1 MPSVLRPARL
11 RRVIVAYTVN
21 RTGTWFGV
29 IALTLAVYDHTHSG
43 LAVAALL
50 IAGQALPAFVVPAV
64 VARVEASKMR
74 SELSALYAIEA
85 AATAALAALLWS
97 FSLPGVLI
105 LVAIDGTAALTA
117 SALLRTEAARIA
129 REELEDPAGDS
140 HDAEQRAN
148 AALNVAFSATFVA
161 GPALAGVVVAAAGA
175 STALFIDVG
184 SFLICAALLLDLH
197 PHVEE
202 AGNESVSERIRAAW
216 EHIQAVPALRA
227 LLLAQAIGLVF
238 FESAAP
244 IEVAYVK
251 KSLLAGDRGYGL
263 LVTAWGIGVVLG
275 SIVFAR
281 AGSGR
286 LGTMMTAGTFA
297 IGAAYLGFAA
307 APSLAVASMAGLAGG
322 VGNGVQLAPVI
333 SGVQRLTPEHLQARV
348 MGAVEALGA
357 LCPGLGLILGGVLVS
372 VCSPRVAFAIV
383 GTGAAL
389 TTIAFARVHLD
400 RAAASTAREPAVGPA
415 AAAADGRLG
424 TS

>member
-29 IALTLAVYDHTHSG
+29 IALSLAVYDHTHSG

-297 IGAAYLGFAA
+297 IGVAYLGFAA

-322 VGNGVQLAPVI
+322 VGNGVQLGACH
-333 SGVQRLTPEHLQARV
+333 QRR
-348 MGAVEALGA
+348 
-357 LCPGLGLILGGVLVS
+357 
-372 VCSPRVAFAIV
+372 
-383 GTGAAL
+383 
-389 TTIAFARVHLD
+389 
-400 RAAASTAREPAVGPA
+400 PA
-415 AAAADGRLG
+415 AHAGASARHA
-424 TS
+424 